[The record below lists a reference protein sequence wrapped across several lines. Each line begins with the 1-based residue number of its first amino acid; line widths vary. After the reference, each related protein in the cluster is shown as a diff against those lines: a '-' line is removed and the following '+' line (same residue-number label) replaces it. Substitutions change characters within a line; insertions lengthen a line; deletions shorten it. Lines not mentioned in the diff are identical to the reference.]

1 MNPGSFLKVSLLM
14 IVGLSFTALILP
26 RNISGIYT
34 ILLMLAA
41 LFIAFLLSLKVGL
54 GYERE
59 LRKVFL
65 YLGVFILFL
74 FLANLEQFWIILY
87 DIFGHHPYISLIVAG
102 IAYILLISACIN
114 ILKITDFTSI
124 QRNEW
129 FVVFF
134 MFVLGNFTIFY
145 FLLNYRL
152 EFTVEVL
159 TQILFRIIDNAIVL
173 MLIPIIFLYRKQ
185 SKKDNRESI
194 TFTIV
199 ITGIIISTIGDYV
212 FEILSKVSHQD
223 LRAEF
228 HTGSLLDSIYI
239 FSYLLI
245 ALGLFV
251 HLNYYKWSVNK
262 IYIDNIDFEFD

>member
-1 MNPGSFLKVSLLM
+1 MNPRFFLKLSLFI
-14 IVGLSFTALILP
+14 IVGLSAVALILP
-26 RNISGIYT
+26 KSIAGIYSVNM
-34 ILLMLAA
+34 MLVT
-41 LFIAFLLSLKVGL
+41 LFIAFLLSIKVGL
-54 GYERE
+54 SYERE
-59 LRKVFL
+59 LRKIFL
-65 YLGVFILFL
+65 FLGVFILFL
-74 FLANLEQFWIILY
+74 FLANLEQFWVLLY
-87 DIFGHHPYISLIVAG
+87 DTFGPRPYIALIVAG
-102 IAYILLISACIN
+102 IAYVLLIASCVN

-124 QRNEW
+124 RRNEW
-129 FVVFF
+129 LVVIL
-134 MFVLGNFTIFY
+134 MFILGNLTIFY

-152 EFTVEVL
+152 DFTVEVL

-173 MLIPIIFLYRKQ
+173 MLIPIIFIYRKQ
-185 SKKDNRESI
+185 SQKEKKESI

-245 ALGLFV
+245 AIGLFV
-251 HLNYYKWSVNK
+251 HLNYYKWTMNE
-262 IYIDNIDFEFD
+262 IYIDEIDFVFD